1 MYLDWDSLEMLAM
14 VFMHKMSPKEFTIVD
29 GRYRMSRRLQT
40 NFGIAHIDVTVNIS
54 HYILSRSI
62 LKAIVLSI

>member
-1 MYLDWDSLEMLAM
+1 MA
-14 VFMHKMSPKEFTIVD
+14 FMHKMSPKEFTIVD
-29 GRYRMSRRLQT
+29 EEYMMSRRLQT
-40 NFGIAHIDVTVNIS
+40 NFGVAHIAVTVNIP